1 MSSTEAHANG
11 IPRFSL
17 AVTAVSAATVT
28 AMLVTAPTSLGV
40 ALVGVALLAVGL
52 LWRRD
57 GALSLGAGTLFGAV
71 VLAGVGG
78 RSTGWLLAASVPAL
92 LAWTS
97 SRHALVLARQAR
109 GAAALRVELVRT
121 VSTLTALV
129 AGGAVSYLLSR
140 TVTGGESPLALALLL
155 TAVVAFIL
163 ALRG

>member
-1 MSSTEAHANG
+1 MSSTEARANG

-17 AVTAVSAATVT
+17 AVTVVSAATV
-28 AMLVTAPTSLGV
+28 AALLVTAPTSLGV
-40 ALVGVALLAVGL
+40 ALLGAALLAVGL
-52 LWRRD
+52 LWRWE
-57 GALSLGAGTLFGAV
+57 APLALGAGTLFGAV
-71 VLAGVGG
+71 VLAGVDG

-97 SRHALVLARQAR
+97 ARHALVLARQAR
-109 GAAALRVELVRT
+109 GAATLRVELVRT

-129 AGGAVSYLLSR
+129 AGGAGGYLLSR

-155 TAVVAFIL
+155 VAVVAFTV